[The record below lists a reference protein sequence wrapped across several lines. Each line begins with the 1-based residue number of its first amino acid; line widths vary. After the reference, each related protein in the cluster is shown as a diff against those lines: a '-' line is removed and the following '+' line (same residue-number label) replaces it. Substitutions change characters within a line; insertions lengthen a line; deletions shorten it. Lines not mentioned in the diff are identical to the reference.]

1 MAKAVAIKAVAIPE
15 PNLPWVDHQE
25 DRGFRWLMI
34 IMMVLFLGTGLI
46 LDAIKL
52 PELVQKNLV
61 DVSPRLAKLILEKQK
76 VKPPPPKKIIPKKEE
91 KKKEPEKKKKEPEKK
106 KEKPKEKKKPEK
118 KKEKKKEVKKEDAR
132 DVAKKSGLI
141 ALSDELADL
150 RESFDLD
157 DTLKLP
163 QQTTGKQAAKIE
175 TASNLLSAGAQQ
187 SSGGIQTD
195 TLNRTIKTS
204 ELAQRQTTKVESKIE
219 TNEQKL
225 AKASTTQQQQ
235 QQKKGT
241 LAKRTADEI
250 ERVFQ
255 QNKGGIFNLYHRA
268 LRKNPSLS
276 GKVVIELTIAPSG
289 KVIAV
294 KILSSEL
301 GDEKL
306 ERKLELKIKK
316 FKFAKANVAEITVTY
331 PIDFLPS

>member
-1 MAKAVAIKAVAIPE
+1 MAKAVAIKTVAIPE
-15 PNLPWVDHQE
+15 PNLPWVDYQE
-25 DRGFRWLMI
+25 DRSFRWLMI

-91 KKKEPEKKKKEPEKK
+91 QKKPEKKKEKKKPEKK
-106 KEKPKEKKKPEK
+106 KEKPKEKKKP
-118 KKEKKKEVKKEDAR
+118 EVKKEDAR

-219 TNEQKL
+219 TSEQKL

-235 QQKKGT
+235 KKGT
-241 LAKRTADEI
+241 IAKRTTDEI

-255 QNKGGIFNLYHRA
+255 KNKASIFNLYNRA

-276 GKVVIELTIAPSG
+276 GQVVVELTISPSG
-289 KVIAV
+289 TVTAV

-306 ERKLELKIKK
+306 ERKLVIKIKK
-316 FKFAKANVAEITVTY
+316 FKFTKANVAEITVTY

>member
-1 MAKAVAIKAVAIPE
+1 MVKAVAIKTVAIPE
-15 PNLPWVDHQE
+15 PNLPWVEHQE
-25 DRGFRWLMI
+25 DRSFRWLMI
-34 IMMVLFLGTGLI
+34 IMMVLFLGTGMVLN
-46 LDAIKL
+46 AIKL
-52 PELVQKNLV
+52 PEVIQKNLV

-91 KKKEPEKKKKEPEKK
+91 QKKKPEKK

-118 KKEKKKEVKKEDAR
+118 KKEKPKEKKKPEVKKEDAR

-163 QQTTGKQAAKIE
+163 QQTAGKQAAKIE
-175 TASNLLSAGAQQ
+175 TASNLLTSGAQQ

-225 AKASTTQQQQ
+225 AKAPTAQQ

-241 LAKRTADEI
+241 VAKRTTDEI

-255 QNKGGIFNLYHRA
+255 KNKASIFNLYNRA

-276 GKVVIELTIAPSG
+276 GQVVVELTISPSG
-289 KVIAV
+289 TVTAV

-306 ERKLELKIKK
+306 ERKLVIKIKK
-316 FKFAKANVAEITVTY
+316 FKFAKASVAEITVTY

>member
-1 MAKAVAIKAVAIPE
+1 MSKAIAIPE
-15 PNLPWVDHQE
+15 PNLPWVEHEE
-25 DRGFRWLMI
+25 DRSFRWLMI
-34 IMMVLFLGTGLI
+34 IMLVLSLGTGMV

-52 PELVQKNLV
+52 PEVVQKNLV
-61 DVSPRLAKLILEKQK
+61 DISPRLAKLILEKQK
-76 VKPPPPKKIIPKKEE
+76 VKPPPPKIE
-91 KKKEPEKKKKEPEKK
+91 KKKEVKKKEIEK
-106 KEKPKEKKKPEK
+106 KEKKKKPEK
-118 KKEKKKEVKKEDAR
+118 KKAKKKEVKKEDAR
-132 DVAKKSGLI
+132 EVAKKSGLI

-163 QQTTGKQAAKIE
+163 QQTTGKQAAKIA
-175 TASNLLSAGAQQ
+175 TASNLLTSGAQ

-195 TLNRTIKTS
+195 TLNRTITTS
-204 ELAQRQTTKVESKIE
+204 ELAQRQTTSVQSTIE
-219 TNEQKL
+219 TNQKKL
-225 AKASTTQQQQ
+225 AKAANATQQQ
-235 QQKKGT
+235 KRVS

-255 QNKGGIFNLYHRA
+255 KNKGGIFSLYNRA

-289 KVIAV
+289 VVTAV

-301 GDEKL
+301 GDDKL
-306 ERKLELKIKK
+306 ERKLVIKIKR
-316 FKFAKANVAEITVTY
+316 FKFTKAKVAEITVTY

>member
-1 MAKAVAIKAVAIPE
+1 MAKAVAIAE

-25 DRGFRWLMI
+25 DRSFRWLMI
-34 IMMVLFLGTGLI
+34 IMLVLFFGAGLI

-52 PELVQKNLV
+52 PELVQQNLV

-76 VKPPPPKKIIPKKEE
+76 VKPPPPKKVITKKE
-91 KKKEPEKKKKEPEKK
+91 KQKEQEKK

-118 KKEKKKEVKKEDAR
+118 KKEKKKEVKKENAR

-163 QQTTGKQAAKIE
+163 QQTTGKQATRIA
-175 TASNLLSAGAQQ
+175 TASNLLTSGAQQ

-204 ELAQRQTTKVESKIE
+204 ELAQRQTTRVESKIE
-219 TNEQKL
+219 TSQKKL
-225 AKASTTQQQQ
+225 AKASTTQQQE
-235 QQKKGT
+235 K
-241 LAKRTADEI
+241 AAVANRTTDEI
-250 ERVFQ
+250 ERIFQ
-255 QNKGGIFNLYHRA
+255 QNKGGIFNLYNRA

-276 GKVVIELTIAPSG
+276 GKVVVELTIAPSG
-289 KVIAV
+289 EVTAV
-294 KILSSEL
+294 KIISSEL

-316 FKFAKANVAEITVTY
+316 FKFSRANVAAITITY